1 MSLGHNSINL
11 VGRITADLELKKT
24 KSDSTYCRFSVAV
37 NRGKHPTTG
46 EDMVDFFDCI
56 TWNAA
61 AESLVKYQGKG
72 SKVLVTG
79 RIVTGSYEHK
89 EHGINIKTYE
99 VVADNILY
107 LESAK
112 AKAENVAKAMAEP
125 TESPF

>member
-1 MSLGHNSINL
+1 MSLGYNSINL

-24 KSDSTYCRFSVAV
+24 KGDSTYCRFSIAV

-56 TWNAA
+56 TWNAS
-61 AESLVKYQGKG
+61 AESLVKYQSKG

-79 RIVTGSYEHK
+79 RIVTGSYKHREHDV
-89 EHGINIKTYE
+89 NIKTYE

-112 AKAENVAKAMAEP
+112 AKTEAAAEP
-125 TESPF
+125 TEVPF

>member
-1 MSLGHNSINL
+1 MSLGYNSINL

-24 KSDSTYCRFSVAV
+24 QSDSTYCRFSIAV

-56 TWNAA
+56 TWNAS

-72 SKVLVTG
+72 SKILVTG
-79 RIVTGSYEHK
+79 RIVTGSYTHSKHEDV
-89 EHGINIKTYE
+89 NIKTYE
-99 VVADNILY
+99 VVADNILF

-112 AKAENVAKAMAEP
+112 SKSEGIPEP

>member
-1 MSLGHNSINL
+1 MSLGYNSINL

-24 KSDSTYCRFSVAV
+24 KSDSAYCRFSIAV

-46 EDMVDFFDCI
+46 ESMVDFFDCI
-56 TWNAA
+56 TWNES
-61 AESLVKYQGKG
+61 AENLVKYQGKG
-72 SKVLVTG
+72 SKVLITG
-79 RIVTGSYEHK
+79 RIVTGSYEHR

-99 VVADNILY
+99 VVADNILF

-112 AKAENVAKAMAEP
+112 AKAESEGIKEP

>member
-1 MSLGHNSINL
+1 MSLGYNSINL

-24 KSDSTYCRFSVAV
+24 KSDSAYCRFSIAV

-46 EDMVDFFDCI
+46 ESMVDFFDCI
-56 TWNAA
+56 TWNES
-61 AESLVKYQGKG
+61 AENLVKYQGKG
-72 SKVLVTG
+72 SKVLITG
-79 RIVTGSYEHK
+79 RIVTGSYTHK

-99 VVADNILY
+99 VVADNILF

-112 AKAENVAKAMAEP
+112 AKAESEGIPEP